1 MSIESKEIFIPG
13 PCGRIQA
20 KYYKNN
26 LPEAPVALVLQ
37 PHPQYGGTMN
47 NRIVYET
54 YNCFFK
60 NKFSVIRINFRG
72 VEKSDGVF
80 DNGQGELSDAA
91 AALDWIEKEN
101 SGYNQCWVSGF
112 SFGAL
117 ICMQLI
123 MRRPEVNKFI
133 AISPQPNVYDFT
145 FLAPCPISGLIIY
158 GKNDELVQV
167 DSIINLKKRLS
178 MQKNINVKFESIPNA
193 NHFFKDKEKELGNSI
208 GEYIK
213 DKVTII

>member
-54 YNCFFK
+54 YNCFYK

-101 SGYNQCWVSGF
+101 PGYNQCWVSGF

-167 DSIINLKKRLS
+167 DSIINLKKRLN
-178 MQKNINVKFESIPNA
+178 MQKNINVKFDSIPNA

>member
-1 MSIESKEIFIPG
+1 MSMESKEIFIPG

-54 YNCFFK
+54 YNCFYK

-101 SGYNQCWVSGF
+101 PGYNQCWVSGF

-167 DSIINLKKRLS
+167 DSIINLKKRLN

>member
-1 MSIESKEIFIPG
+1 MTNESKEIFIAG
-13 PCGRIQA
+13 PSGRIQA
-20 KYYKNN
+20 IYFKNQK
-26 LPEAPVALVLQ
+26 PGAPVALVLQ

-60 NKFSVIRINFRG
+60 NGFSIIRINFRG
-72 VEKSDGVF
+72 VEKSDGIF

-101 SGYNQCWVSGF
+101 PGFSQCWVSGF
-112 SFGAL
+112 SFGSL

-123 MRRPEVNKFI
+123 MRRPEVNRFI

-145 FLAPCPISGLIIY
+145 FLAPCPAPGLITY
-158 GKNDELVQV
+158 GQNDELVPEE
-167 DSIINLKKRLS
+167 SILNLKKRLNR
-178 MQKNINVKFESIPNA
+178 QKNIEVKFDSIKNA
-193 NHFFKDKEKELGNSI
+193 NHFYKKTEKVLVATLD
-208 GEYIK
+208 EYIK
-213 DKVTII
+213 QNIPIY

>member
-1 MSIESKEIFIPG
+1 MKNKIKEIFIPG

-20 KYYKNN
+20 KYSKNEN
-26 LPEAPVALVLQ
+26 KGAPVALVLQ

-47 NRIVYET
+47 NKITYET
-54 YNCFFK
+54 YNSFYK
-60 NKFSVIRINFRG
+60 MGFSVIRINFRG

-101 SGYNQCWVSGF
+101 PDYRQCWVSGF
-112 SFGAL
+112 SFGSL

-145 FLAPCPISGLIIY
+145 FLAPCPISGLIIH
-158 GKNDELVQV
+158 GKNDELVPE
-167 DSIINLKKRLS
+167 DSLLNLKERLS
-178 MQKNINVKFESIPNA
+178 SQKNIEVKFNSMVGA
-193 NHFFKDKEKELGNSI
+193 NHFYNNKEKELAS
-208 GEYIK
+208 
-213 DKVTII
+213 TIENYLKEKITIL